1 MKLNIKKTLQQAIA
15 AHKEG
20 KLQDAERL
28 YLSILQSYPNHP
40 EANQNLGVLETNKL
54 IQLFQ
59 NSQYDEAIKLGQ
71 SLTERFP
78 KHQFAWKILGAV
90 LGQTGRHSEA
100 LNASQTAAALPPQD
114 AQVHYNLGI
123 TLKELGRLDE
133 AEASYRQAIV
143 LQPDNAQAHNNL
155 GVTLKELGRL
165 DEAEVS
171 CRQAIALQP
180 GFAQAHSNL
189 GLILQTLGRLDEA
202 EVSCRQAIALQP
214 GYAKAHNNL
223 GVTLKELGR
232 LDEAEASYRQAIA
245 LKADYAQAHNNLG
258 VTLQELGILDEAEAS
273 LRQAIALKADYAEAH
288 KNLSLTLQELGKF
301 DEAIKIL
308 KNVINKDKK
317 KYSYLYCDILHL
329 KTHEYSWD
337 DYDFYLNEINK
348 FVNKTNGYVNNF
360 SLLSISDNLSFLQK
374 NARNNARKTSK
385 AIYPKL
391 PLNVKLKNENHKIK
405 IAYFSLDFK
414 DHAVGR
420 LVKNLFKNHNRKKFI
435 VYGFSFARHEDD
447 NIYKEIKKTFDHFYD
462 FSEKSDS
469 TALQTISDLGLDVAI
484 DMMGHTKGSRSYL
497 FNNRI
502 APTQISFL
510 GYLGTMGDNAYDY
523 IVADNFVIPTENEK
537 YYDEKVLKLP
547 IYQPNNYKEISFKTI
562 SKKSL
567 GLPDNSFI
575 YCCLNNPYKVTPFIF
590 DSWIK
595 ILQATENTY
604 LYLLKRNNNGEK
616 NIKKYISNKGLDP
629 RRIIFTDKVSYEKYL
644 SILNVCDVFLDTS
657 PYNAGATAI
666 DCLAAN
672 TPIISL
678 VGNSYVSRM
687 CGSILKKL
695 ELSDFIAVD
704 IDDYISK
711 AVALT
716 KKPKVKINLEKFNI
730 FEISNF
736 VLNFE
741 KELIKIHK

>member
-1 MKLNIKKTLQQAIA
+1 MKNNKYLLIVDEGIKNWNQGNLKKAKAIFLKAKKIDLNFEVTSFLGVIELQQNNFALGISNLEESYSMNPKSSLTTDNLASGYLNYGLQLIEERRIQDGQELFLKAIKIKPNFA
-15 AHKEG
+15 EVYFNLG
-20 KLQDAERL
+20 KVL
-28 YLSILQSYPNHP
+28 YDIKDYIEALKFLNKAVEIKPDIFQSYNLIGLIYKNN
-40 EANQNLGVLETNKL
+40 NQPKKAITFFQKSLQYNPHNFDAQHNLGNC
-54 IQLFQ
+54 
-59 NSQYDEAIKLGQ
+59 Y
-71 SLTERFP
+71 
-78 KHQFAWKILGAV
+78 
-90 LGQTGRHSEA
+90 SE
-100 LNASQTAAALPPQD
+100 
-114 AQVHYNLGI
+114 
-123 TLKELGRLDE
+123 LKD
-133 AEASYRQAIV
+133 YR
-143 LQPDNAQAHNNL
+143 
-155 GVTLKELGRL
+155 
-165 DEAEVS
+165 
-171 CRQAIALQP
+171 
-180 GFAQAHSNL
+180 
-189 GLILQTLGRLDEA
+189 
-202 EVSCRQAIALQP
+202 
-214 GYAKAHNNL
+214 
-223 GVTLKELGR
+223 
-232 LDEAEASYRQAIA
+232 
-245 LKADYAQAHNNLG
+245 
-258 VTLQELGILDEAEAS
+258 
-273 LRQAIALKADYAEAH
+273 
-288 KNLSLTLQELGKF
+288 
-301 DEAIKIL
+301 EAIKIY
-308 KNVINKDKK
+308 KNLINTDKK
-317 KYSYLYCDILHL
+317 KYSYLYSDILHL
-329 KTHEYSWD
+329 KKCEYSWG
-337 DYDFYLNEINK
+337 DYDFYLNEINE
-348 FVNKTNGYVNNF
+348 FINKTNGYVNNF
-360 SLLSISDNLSFLQK
+360 NLLSISDNLSLLKK
-374 NARNNARKTSK
+374 NAKKTSK

-391 PLNVKLKNENHKIK
+391 PLNVKLKNENNKIK

-435 VYGFSFARHEDD
+435 IYGFSFARHEND
-447 NIYKEIKKTFDHFYD
+447 NIYNEIKKTFDHFYD

-469 TALQTISDLGLDVAI
+469 TALQTISGLGLDVAI

-510 GYLGTMGDNAYDY
+510 GYLGTMGDNACDY
-523 IVADNFVIPTENEK
+523 IVADNFVIPTDNEK

-575 YCCLNNPYKVTPFIF
+575 YCCLNNPYKITPFIF

-604 LYLLKRNNNGEK
+604 LYLLKENNNAEK
-616 NIKKYISNKGLDP
+616 NIKNYISNKGLDP
-629 RRIIFTDKVSYEKYL
+629 KRIIFTDKVSYEKYL